1 MSAVREILDYLA
13 DLDPYAVTS
22 FTLSDPHCDR
32 GSYSDVAFAMT
43 REPSTVAEVYAVIAS
58 VIGETYQGYKGGDF
72 TMHAWTDCCIGESS
86 YDVGDALS
94 VGWLRAEML
103 IATLTAQRDAARD
116 IAARLE
122 GELARVR
129 DEIRSALEAMES
141 RSADD
146 WVTVVGDLA
155 VHSALSHLLRLIDG
169 DTDPDAVIAE
179 GES

>member
-129 DEIRSALEAMES
+129 EIVTAWSLGETSRDEMVLWAIR
-141 RSADD
+141 DI
-146 WVTVVGDLA
+146 VGLTPAKPDNPTPWP
-155 VHSALSHLLRLIDG
+155 H
-169 DTDPDAVIAE
+169 PDAVIAE

>member
-103 IATLTAQRDAARD
+103 IATLAAQRDAARD

-122 GELARVR
+122 GEIARL
-129 DEIRSALEAMES
+129 EGALRVE
-141 RSADD
+141 R
-146 WVTVVGDLA
+146 
-155 VHSALSHLLRLIDG
+155 
-169 DTDPDAVIAE
+169 P
-179 GES
+179 

>member
-103 IATLTAQRDAARD
+103 IATLAAQRDAARD

-122 GELARVR
+122 GEIARL
-129 DEIRSALEAMES
+129 EGALREVATVLGEYGEANHP
-141 RSADD
+141 AQ
-146 WVTVVGDLA
+146 LC
-155 VHSALSHLLRLIDG
+155 ALMALGEWH
-169 DTDPDAVIAE
+169 PDAVIAE